1 MSLPQPGD
9 ALADHRIPVVTPEGM
24 KGMSVLAEDPN
35 PIHLDRDAVKA
46 LGLGD
51 RIINQGPINLGYM
64 IDMIRANFPEGRVA
78 RFQARLLSN
87 VFEGDDVTASGTV
100 ESVEPGDDGTRITTR
115 VWLEVAGAGRAVE
128 GTIDVVVP

>member
-1 MSLPQPGD
+1 MSLPAPGD
-9 ALADHRIPVVTPEGM
+9 ALAEHRIPRVTAEGM
-24 KGMSVLAEDPN
+24 KGMSILAEDPN
-35 PIHLDRDAVKA
+35 PIHLDRETVKA

-64 IDMIRANFPEGRVA
+64 IDMIRANFPQGRIT

-87 VFEGDDVTASGTV
+87 VFEDDDVTAAGTV
-100 ESVEPGDDGTRITTR
+100 ESSEAVAEGTRLVTR
-115 VWLEVAGAGRAVE
+115 VWLDVAGAGRAVE